1 MNNIMISFF
10 ISALAGIATLI
21 GFLSIFVSRKK
32 QDGLI
37 AFSLAFSAGIM
48 LIISIVSLLPEAY
61 NYQKGPIFLRIIYI
75 LISINIGILVFTVIS
90 KKLEVYEDDLYKLG
104 IISTIALILH
114 NIPEGITT
122 YLSTFSNNSLGIEL
136 SLAIAFHNIAEGMS
150 ISIPIYFSTKNKYKA
165 FIITLVAGLSELL
178 GTIIAFLF
186 LQKYLSFEV
195 LSSILGIT
203 AGIMIY
209 LSIKELI
216 PKSLKYNNLKL
227 SLIGL
232 LFGIVIM
239 IICNILL

>member
-90 KKLEVYEDDLYKLG
+90 KKKRT
-104 IISTIALILH
+104 S
-114 NIPEGITT
+114 
-122 YLSTFSNNSLGIEL
+122 
-136 SLAIAFHNIAEGMS
+136 
-150 ISIPIYFSTKNKYKA
+150 K
-165 FIITLVAGLSELL
+165 
-178 GTIIAFLF
+178 
-186 LQKYLSFEV
+186 
-195 LSSILGIT
+195 
-203 AGIMIY
+203 
-209 LSIKELI
+209 
-216 PKSLKYNNLKL
+216 
-227 SLIGL
+227 
-232 LFGIVIM
+232 
-239 IICNILL
+239 IC